1 MHLILYLVLYLK
13 DILLIVYKCFGMHL
27 PLQHRTQ
34 VLQLMPLHFPTHLIS
49 VLNPFFYRLLI
60 VRNKTAQIFSTFK
73 VAYFTCKEMPRTC
86 IRIFRYKSL
95 AYVTINTFSF
105 QKFFGFVCQTG
116 NTNILLSLILV
127 LHFADVLP
135 ARCAS
140 VSNPVF
146 VINQLHAQNLFLL

>member
-1 MHLILYLVLYLK
+1 MFRHASAPAASNSGTAT
-13 DILLIVYKCFGMHL
+13 DATTL
-27 PLQHRTQ
+27 PN
-34 VLQLMPLHFPTHLIS
+34 PSNIS
-49 VLNPFFYRLLI
+49 SESFFYRLLI

-73 VAYFTCKEMPRTC
+73 FAYFTCKEMPRTC

-95 AYVTINTFSF
+95 ACVTINTFSF

-127 LHFADVLP
+127 LHFAGVLP

-140 VSNPVF
+140 VSNPVL
-146 VINQLHAQNLFLL
+146 VINQLHAQNLFL